1 MEFKSALETANA
13 QLAARGSRLRIEQ
26 RGRRLNLRG
35 SLPLRGDP
43 SQSGLQRI
51 SLGLMAD
58 PAGLNQALSTAALVQ
73 LQLEQRSFDW
83 TLWSAPTSPTKAK
96 GRSISIQTAIESFE
110 AAFFA
115 DPRRRRSPASSRTT
129 WTSA

>member
-1 MEFKSALETANA
+1 MELKSALETANA
-13 QLAARGSRLRIEQ
+13 QLAAQGSRLRIEQ

-43 SQSGLQRI
+43 SRNGLQRI

-58 PAGLNQALSTAALVQ
+58 AAGLNQALSTAALVQ

-83 TLWSAPTSPTKAK
+83 TLWSASSSAATAR
-96 GRSISIQTAIESFE
+96 GRSIGIQAAIEGF
-110 AAFFA
+110 
-115 DPRRRRSPASSRTT
+115 
-129 WTSA
+129 